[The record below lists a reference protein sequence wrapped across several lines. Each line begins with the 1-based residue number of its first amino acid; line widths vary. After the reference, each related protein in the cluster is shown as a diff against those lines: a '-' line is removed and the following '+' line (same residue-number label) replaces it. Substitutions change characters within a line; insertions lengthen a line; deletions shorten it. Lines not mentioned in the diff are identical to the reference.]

1 MKSYHHGNLKEEL
14 IACACRLCERD
25 GYTKLSIRSLA
36 KESGV
41 SQTAPYRH
49 FETKEALYASVA
61 TNGFKKLSKACHI
74 DTKKNVSKKQ
84 LVEIGC
90 RYIEFGLE
98 NANTYDLM
106 FGTAVGNFA
115 DYPELLEAANKTYD
129 NMRSSFS
136 KLANDSDDIIA
147 FKCLTLWSMVHGL
160 VGIIRKVHVICDDLE
175 ENIHGPM
182 SAGRMVADN
191 LEQHLDKVLSGLI
204 QN

>member
-61 TNGFKKLSKACHI
+61 TNGFKKLSKACYI

-90 RYIEFGLE
+90 RYIKFGLE

-115 DYPELLEAANKTYD
+115 DYSELLEAANKTYD

-160 VGIIRKVHVICDDLE
+160 VGIIRKVHVVGDDLKE
-175 ENIHGPM
+175 PNHGPIS
-182 SAGRMVADN
+182 SARIVADN

>member
-61 TNGFKKLSKACHI
+61 TNGFKKLSKACYI

-115 DYPELLEAANKTYD
+115 DYSELLEAANKTYD

-160 VGIIRKVHVICDDLE
+160 VGIIRKVHVVGDDLKE
-175 ENIHGPM
+175 PNHGPIS
-182 SAGRMVADN
+182 SARIVADN

>member
-160 VGIIRKVHVICDDLE
+160 VGIIRKVHGLGDDIE
-175 ENIHGPM
+175 HNIHGPM
-182 SAGRMVADN
+182 TAGRMVADN

>member
-14 IACACRLCERD
+14 IACACILCERD

-49 FETKEALYASVA
+49 FETKQALYASVA
-61 TNGFKKLSKACHI
+61 TNGFKNLSKACYI

-90 RYIEFGLE
+90 RYIEFGLG

-136 KLANDSDDIIA
+136 KLANDSEDIIA

-160 VGIIRKVHVICDDLE
+160 VGIIRKVHVVGDDLE
-175 ENIHGPM
+175 ENINGPM

>member
-61 TNGFKKLSKACHI
+61 TNGFKKLSKACYI
-74 DTKKNVSKKQ
+74 DTKKNVTKKQ

-90 RYIEFGLE
+90 RYIEFGIE

-106 FGTAVGNFA
+106 FGTAVRKFK
-115 DYPELLEAANKTYD
+115 DYPDLHEAANKTYD

-136 KLANDSDDIIA
+136 ELAKESEDIIA

-160 VGIIRKVHVICDDLE
+160 VGIIRKVHEIGDDLE
-175 ENIHGPM
+175 ENTDGPM
-182 SAGRMVADN
+182 MAGRMVADN
-191 LEQHLDKVLSGLI
+191 LEQHLDKVISSLI